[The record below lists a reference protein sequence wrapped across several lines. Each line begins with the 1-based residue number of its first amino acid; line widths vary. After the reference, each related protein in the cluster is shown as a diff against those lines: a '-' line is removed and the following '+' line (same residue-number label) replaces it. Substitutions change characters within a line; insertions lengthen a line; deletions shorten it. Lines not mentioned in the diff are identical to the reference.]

1 MRFAQWVSERGEGE
15 INRIARATELAYG
28 TVWALAHERH
38 VATYRVAKLISDQTE
53 GQVSL
58 AELCE
63 PPGMSVDEHRARKRR
78 QRRRAARARARSAA
92 NRGG

>member
-1 MRFAQWVSERGEGE
+1 MRLSAWVSRQGEGE
-15 INRIARATELAYG
+15 INRIARETELAYA
-28 TVWALAHERH
+28 TVWKLAHDRH
-38 VATYRVAKLISDQTE
+38 VATYRVAKLISDVTE
-53 GQVSL
+53 GQVSI

-63 PPGMSVDEHRARKRR
+63 LPSVNAGERRAHKRR